1 MQKGRDQGKGRND
14 NVNFFL
20 MKMKIFLNE
29 NFFPKNANLA
39 TPLFMERIKSML
51 LCKRTLFSL
60 DCGFAESEDIIEI
73 RLVHSNFVVI
83 LL

>member
-1 MQKGRDQGKGRND
+1 
-14 NVNFFL
+14 
-20 MKMKIFLNE
+20 
-29 NFFPKNANLA
+29 
-39 TPLFMERIKSML
+39 MEKIKSML
-51 LCKRTLFSL
+51 LCKRTFFSL